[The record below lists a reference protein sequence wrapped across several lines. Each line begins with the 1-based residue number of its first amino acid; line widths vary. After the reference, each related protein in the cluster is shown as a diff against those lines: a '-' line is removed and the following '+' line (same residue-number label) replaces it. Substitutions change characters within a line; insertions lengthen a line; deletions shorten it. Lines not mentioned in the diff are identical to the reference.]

1 MAVTVREVA
10 PPPPRVPEE
19 PPRRDRG
26 PEDRPWTPRPAVR
39 LGIWLLVG
47 AIAMFFV
54 ALTSA
59 LMTRRAGADWAG
71 IAAPRILWAS
81 TAAILASSLALESAR
96 RSLRQGRFGTFRR
109 GFRISALLGGLFLA
123 CQLLAWRALVS
134 QGVYLS
140 TNPHASYF
148 YLLTAAHAAHLLGG
162 LIWFGVLLG
171 AATRLRRLVD
181 RVDDFALYWHF
192 LALLWVYLFAVLFA

>member
-1 MAVTVREVA
+1 MATTVREIA
-10 PPPPRVPEE
+10 PPPRVPEE

-26 PEDRPWTPRPAVR
+26 PEERPWTPRSAVR
-39 LGIWLLVG
+39 LGIWLFVG

-59 LMTRRAGADWAG
+59 MLTRRTGADWGG
-71 IAAPRILWAS
+71 IPAPRVLWAS
-81 TAAILASSLALESAR
+81 TAAILGSSLVLEGAR
-96 RSLRQGRFGTFRR
+96 RNLRRGRFVTFRR
-109 GFRISALLGGLFLA
+109 GFRISALLGGLFLG
-123 CQLLAWRALVS
+123 CQLLAWRALAS

-148 YLLTAAHAAHLLGG
+148 YLLTATHAVHLLGG
-162 LIWFGVLLG
+162 LTWLG
-171 AATRLRRLVD
+171 ALVGAVERIRQLPA

>member
-1 MAVTVREVA
+1 MATTVREVA
-10 PPPPRVPEE
+10 PPPRVPEE

-26 PEDRPWTPRPAVR
+26 PEERPWTPRSAVR
-39 LGIWLLVG
+39 LGIWLLVS

-59 LMTRRAGADWAG
+59 LMARRAGADWGG
-71 IAAPRILWAS
+71 ITAPRILWAS
-81 TAAILASSLALESAR
+81 TAAILGSSVALERAR
-96 RSLRQGRFGTFRR
+96 WTLRRGQFGAFRR

-123 CQLLAWRALVS
+123 CQLAAWRDLVS

-148 YLLTAAHAAHLLGG
+148 YLLTAAHAAHLAGG
-162 LIWFGVLLG
+162 LVWFGALIG
-171 AATRLRRLVD
+171 AVTRIRQLAD

>member
-1 MAVTVREVA
+1 MATAVREVA
-10 PPPPRVPEE
+10 PPPRTPEE
-19 PPRRDRG
+19 PPRRDHG
-26 PEDRPWTPRPAVR
+26 PEDRPWTPRSAVR
-39 LGIWLLVG
+39 LGIWLLVS

-59 LMTRRAGADWAG
+59 LLARRAGADWGG
-71 IAAPRILWAS
+71 IAAPRVLWAS
-81 TAAILASSLALESAR
+81 TVAILGSSLFLEGAR
-96 RSLRQGRFGTFRR
+96 RSLRQGRFATFRR
-109 GFRISALLGGLFLA
+109 AFRISALLGGTFLT

-134 QGVYLS
+134 QWVYLS

-171 AATRLRRLVD
+171 AAQRIRRLVD